1 MTTQAT
7 GIHIV
12 LISGSVRP
20 GNYTGK
26 ALALVTDEIRK
37 HSDIVAEQIDPAGMN
52 LPLPGTGGSS
62 SDGVR
67 LRESVSS
74 ATGVILAT
82 PEYHGSFS
90 SVIKLVIENLGFPSA
105 LAGKPVA
112 LLGVAAGQIGAIKA
126 LEGLS
131 SVCTHVGAIVLPG
144 PVSVANV
151 NRLFDAE
158 GQLSGCG
165 RREAYS
171 IRGGESDRLYSRV
184 DLSAYRDGGHGA
196 RCFVSSEQALH
207 CRGADCVEG
216 CPSTERT
223 VPLRGPTDRASIPGM
238 IRDC

>member
-1 MTTQAT
+1 MTTQPP
-7 GIHIV
+7 GIRIV

-20 GNYTGK
+20 GNFTGK
-26 ALALVTDEIRK
+26 ALALVTAEIRK
-37 HSDIVAEQIDPAGMN
+37 HSDIAAEQIDPAGMN
-52 LPLPGTGGSS
+52 LPLPGMGGGSADS
-62 SDGVR
+62 AR
-67 LRESVSS
+67 LREAVSV

-151 NRLFDAE
+151 NRMFDAQGNCLDAGVE
-158 GQLSGCG
+158 KHIRSL
-165 RREAYS
+165 AVNLIDY
-171 IRGGESDRLYSRV
+171 IRGSICPRIAMETM
-184 DLSAYRDGGHGA
+184 A
-196 RCFVSSEQALH
+196 
-207 CRGADCVEG
+207 RGA
-216 CPSTERT
+216 S
-223 VPLRGPTDRASIPGM
+223 
-238 IRDC
+238 

>member
-1 MTTQAT
+1 MTTQPP
-7 GIHIV
+7 GIRIV

-20 GNYTGK
+20 GNFTGM
-26 ALALVTDEIRK
+26 ALALVTSEVRQ
-37 HSDIVAEQIDPAGMN
+37 HSDIVAEPIDPAGMN
-52 LPLPGTGGSS
+52 LPLPGTGEASADS
-62 SDGVR
+62 AR
-67 LRESVSS
+67 LRELVSG

-151 NRLFDAE
+151 NRLFDAQGNCLDAGVE
-158 GQLSGCG
+158 KRIRSVAVNLID
-165 RREAYS
+165 Y
-171 IRGGESDRLYSRV
+171 IRGSICPRIAME
-184 DLSAYRDGGHGA
+184 AMA
-196 RCFVSSEQALH
+196 
-207 CRGADCVEG
+207 RGA
-216 CPSTERT
+216 S
-223 VPLRGPTDRASIPGM
+223 
-238 IRDC
+238 

>member
-20 GNYTGK
+20 GSYTGK
-26 ALALVTDEIRK
+26 ALALVADEIRK
-37 HSDIVAEQIDPAGMN
+37 HPDIVAELIDPAGMH
-52 LPLPGTGGSS
+52 LPLPGTGESS
-62 SDGVR
+62 EDSAR
-67 LRESVSS
+67 LRDSVSG

-131 SVCTHVGAIVLPG
+131 SVCTHVGAITLPG
-144 PVSVANV
+144 AVSVANV

-158 GQLSGCG
+158 GNCLDAGVEKRVRSV
-165 RREAYS
+165 AVNLIDY
-171 IRGGESDRLYSRV
+171 IRGSICPRIAME
-184 DLSAYRDGGHGA
+184 AMA
-196 RCFVSSEQALH
+196 RGVS
-207 CRGADCVEG
+207 
-216 CPSTERT
+216 
-223 VPLRGPTDRASIPGM
+223 
-238 IRDC
+238 

>member
-1 MTTQAT
+1 MTTQAA
-7 GIHIV
+7 GIHII

-37 HSDIVAEQIDPAGMN
+37 HPDIAAEVIDPAGMH
-52 LPLPGTGGSS
+52 LPFPGTGGSS
-62 SDGVR
+62 TDGIR
-67 LRESVSS
+67 LRESVTR

-105 LAGKPVA
+105 IAGKPIA

-151 NRLFDAE
+151 NRMFDAE
-158 GQLSGCG
+158 GNCLDAGVEKRIRSV
-165 RREAYS
+165 AVNLIDY
-171 IRGGESDRLYSRV
+171 IRGSICPRIAME
-184 DLSAYRDGGHGA
+184 AMA
-196 RCFVSSEQALH
+196 
-207 CRGADCVEG
+207 RGA
-216 CPSTERT
+216 S
-223 VPLRGPTDRASIPGM
+223 
-238 IRDC
+238 